1 MYFQYVG
8 LSIVVLSAD
17 KKLKVEA
24 LFFSNF
30 LNFRRE
36 FSLFGN
42 NLIVASGKAP
52 NGQTWFFNE
61 TAYEILKLCDG
72 NKNLKEIIELICSS
86 YEGNKTEIV
95 SDVRNF
101 IINGIKSGY
110 ILFNR
115 RDKWNQ
121 NSLLCSHNVG
131 LPSKPLRD
139 YLYSPLLVLLEV
151 TYACNLRCKH
161 CYASAGRP
169 MKDEL
174 STDELRKLAEELG
187 KIKVFD
193 VAIGGGEP
201 LLREDL
207 PEVINAF
214 VENKVEP
221 TLATNGT
228 LFDEEAAEELWKAG
242 LRKVQFSLDGAS
254 SEVHDSIRGV
264 KGSFEKTIKAVEVA
278 KTIGYSV
285 AIKTIAQKENL
296 NQIQEITKLAYNLA
310 VDDLSVN
317 RAVPY
322 GRAKENL
329 LETFIP
335 YKAYEELVK
344 DLMRSSKVNLKL
356 DLYPSSKR
364 ISNRKEF
371 ATCQAATMSLHICPN
386 GDVKPCSYFPD
397 QYICGSVRKESIQ
410 DIWLNSKVL
419 NELRNIHFNELW
431 EPCKSCSVVCN
442 GGCRAAAVSF
452 FGDIYAPDPLCP
464 MVQNE
469 IPNLLKSK
477 KLKELK
483 VVQKV
488 CAPNPE
494 GYLNIKMA

>member
-1 MYFQYVG
+1 M
-8 LSIVVLSAD
+8 
-17 KKLKVEA
+17 KTKT

-30 LNFRRE
+30 LNFRKE
-36 FSLFGN
+36 FSLFDN
-42 NLIVASGKAP
+42 NLIVASGKDL
-52 NGQTWFFNE
+52 NGQIWFFNE

-72 NKNLKEIIELICSS
+72 NKNLKEITELICSS
-86 YEGNKTEIV
+86 YEGNKNEIV
-95 SDVRNF
+95 SDIRNF
-101 IINGIKSGY
+101 IINGVKSGY
-110 ILFNR
+110 ILLNHI
-115 RDKWNQ
+115 DKENL
-121 NSLLCSHNVG
+121 NDLLCSCNVN
-131 LPSKPLRD
+131 LPSQPLRG

-174 STDELRKLAEELG
+174 SADELKKLAEELG

-207 PEVINAF
+207 PEVIYAF
-214 VENKVEP
+214 VKNKVEP

-228 LFDEEAAEELWKAG
+228 LFDEEIAEELWKAG

-254 SEVHDSIRGV
+254 PDVHDSIRGV

-296 NQIQEITKLAYNLA
+296 NQLQGITKLAYNLA
-310 VDDLSVN
+310 VDGININ

-329 LETFIP
+329 FETFIP
-335 YKAYEELVK
+335 YKMYEESVR
-344 DLMRSSKVNLKL
+344 DLKRTNKVNLKL

-364 ISNRKEF
+364 ISDRKEF
-371 ATCQAATMSLHICPN
+371 ATCQAATMSLHVCPN

-397 QYICGSVRKESIQ
+397 QYICGNIRKESVQ

-419 NELRNIHFNELW
+419 NELRNIRFNELW
-431 EPCKSCSVVCN
+431 EPCKSCSIVCN

-452 FGDIYAPDPLCP
+452 FGDFYAPDPLCP
-464 MVQNE
+464 LVQNK
-469 IPNLLKSK
+469 IQSLLKLK
-477 KLKELK
+477 KLEELK
-483 VVQKV
+483 AVQKI
-488 CAPNPE
+488 CASNPE
-494 GYLNIKMA
+494 EYLSIKMA